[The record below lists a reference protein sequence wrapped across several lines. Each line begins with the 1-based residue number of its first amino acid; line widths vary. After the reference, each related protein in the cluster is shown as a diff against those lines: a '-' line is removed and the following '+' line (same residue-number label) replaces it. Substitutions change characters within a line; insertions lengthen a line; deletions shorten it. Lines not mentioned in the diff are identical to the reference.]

1 MAQALLLPLH
11 SMSEK
16 SAFTANEAGM
26 AQDGE
31 NPPQRGKKGLII
43 GALAAVVVLGGGA
56 GAFLMMGAEPEEPVA
71 EELGLP
77 VLAPIQY
84 IELTPSFIV
93 NFPHQG
99 RQRFLQATVS
109 VMSRDTEALDAIL
122 EHMPVVRHNLINLL
136 SAQMLLVF
144 EDPAGVELLRQL
156 ATQEVKQ
163 VLMQEIGRDGIEEV
177 LFTSFVMQ

>member
-1 MAQALLLPLH
+1 
-11 SMSEK
+11 
-16 SAFTANEAGM
+16 M

-31 NPPQRGKKGLII
+31 NPPKRGKKGLII
-43 GALAAVVVLGGGA
+43 GALAAVVLLGGGA

-71 EELGLP
+71 AVPGMGP
-77 VLAPIQY
+77 VEYL
-84 IELTPSFIV
+84 ELTPSFIV

-109 VMSRDTEALDAIL
+109 IMSRDREATDAIL
-122 EHMPVVRHNLINLL
+122 EHMPVVRHNLINLF

-144 EDPAGVELLRQL
+144 ENPAGVELLRQL

-163 VLMQEIGRDGIEEV
+163 VLMQEIGREGIEEV
-177 LFTSFVMQ
+177 LFTNFVMQ

>member
-11 SMSEK
+11 SMSDK
-16 SAFTANEAGM
+16 SACTANEAGM

-31 NPPQRGKKGLII
+31 NSAKKGKKGLII
-43 GALAAVVVLGGGA
+43 GALAAVLVLGGGA

-71 EELGLP
+71 AVPALP
-77 VLAPIQY
+77 VLGPVQY
-84 IELTPSFIV
+84 LELTPSFIV

-109 VMSRDTEALDAIL
+109 IMSRDTEALDAINQ
-122 EHMPVVRHNLINLL
+122 HMPVVRHNLINLL

-144 EDPAGVELLRQL
+144 EDPTGVELLRQL

-163 VLMQEIGRDGIEEV
+163 VLMREIGREGIEEV
-177 LFTSFVMQ
+177 LFTNFVMQ